1 MSHRVFYLTLV
12 QPEKTRYNNRM
23 SNIRR
28 LNIFDKN
35 QLKKIAELASPNAN
49 YYFKY
54 HLMKECACIAQSFLP
69 LRFKFMPES
78 YVYSDD
84 RCIKGMISVFPTQGN
99 PEQININRL
108 LFENNDY
115 HTGKEL
121 INFIIKHYGEEG
133 AKTFKVVIDNNHK
146 ELEQLFME
154 GCGFRCGSYEN
165 LWDISHDI
173 NYFKDI
179 KPLELKNATDSHAG
193 LIAELNNSELI
204 THYRPAMEQTEEE
217 FHEPLIKI
225 FNNKY
230 EDNFVLLCGD
240 SAVAYLTVQTNDNFN
255 FIISLTKNNGYNL
268 SYDEII
274 AYGIQSIISKRS
286 SDFRVYLK
294 QKKYLKFAQDYETYL
309 HARNY
314 ECIQTQHVLLKEFYK
329 PIKQEFQAFVFG
341 ENKLLSN

>member
-1 MSHRVFYLTLV
+1 
-12 QPEKTRYNNRM
+12 M

-28 LNIFDKN
+28 LNILDKN

-78 YVYSDD
+78 YVYSEGG
-84 RCIKGMISVFPTQGN
+84 RIKGMISVFPTQGN

-115 HTGKEL
+115 LTGKEL
-121 INFIIKHYGEEG
+121 INFIIRHYGEEG

-165 LWDISHDI
+165 LWDITHDI
-173 NYFKDI
+173 DYFNNC
-179 KPLELKNATDSHAG
+179 KPLEFQKATDSHAG
-193 LIAELNNSELI
+193 LLADLNNSELI
-204 THYRPAMEQTEEE
+204 TYYRPAMEQTEYE
-217 FHEPLIKI
+217 FKEPLVKI
-225 FNNKY
+225 FDNKY
-230 EDNFVLLCGD
+230 EDKFVLLCDGQ
-240 SAVAYLTVQTNDNFN
+240 AIALLEIQTNDNYN
-255 FIISLTKNNGYNL
+255 FIISLTKNSGYQLN
-268 SYDEII
+268 YDEII
-274 AYGIQSIISKRS
+274 AYGIQNIQTKRS
-286 SDFRVYLK
+286 SECHIYLK
-294 QKKYLKFAQDYETYL
+294 QKKYLKFAQDYENYL
-309 HARNY
+309 HSRNY
-314 ECIQTQHVLLKEFYK
+314 ECIQTQHVLIKDFYK

-341 ENKLLSN
+341 EIKQFSAAPPR

>member
-1 MSHRVFYLTLV
+1 M
-12 QPEKTRYNNRM
+12 K
-23 SNIRR
+23 NIRR

-35 QLKKIAELASPNAN
+35 QLKKIAQLASPNAN

-84 RCIKGMISVFPTQGN
+84 GNIKGMISTCPTQGN

-115 HTGKEL
+115 QIGKEL

-133 AKTFKVVIDNNHK
+133 AKTFKVIIDNNHK
-146 ELEQLFME
+146 DLERLFME

-165 LWDISHDI
+165 LWDINNDI
-173 NYFKDI
+173 EYFTNI
-179 KPLELKNATDSHAG
+179 EPLEFKTATDGHAG
-193 LIAELNNSELI
+193 LISDLHNSELI
-204 THYRPAMEQTEEE
+204 SHYHPAMEQTEDE
-217 FHEPLIKI
+217 FKEPLVKV

-230 EDNFVLLCGD
+230 ENNFVLLRNNQ
-240 SAVAYLTVQTNDNFN
+240 AIAYLSIQANDNYN
-255 FIISLTKNNGYNL
+255 FIISLTKNNGYQLN
-268 SYDEII
+268 YDEII
-274 AYGIQSIISKRS
+274 SFAIQQIKSKRN
-286 SDFRVYLK
+286 SDFRAYLK

-314 ECIQTQHVLLKEFYK
+314 ECIQTQHVLIKEFYK